1 MKALTNLKKGD
12 LILRVPIALSL
23 SILTNEYDAVK
34 DKIAKTRKNIKKRE
48 RKETPLEYIRLFIIF
63 YY

>member
-1 MKALTNLKKGD
+1 MNRHPVNTKRKKIFID
-12 LILRVPIALSL
+12 RFICFYV
-23 SILTNEYDAVK
+23 